1 MKIAERLLLRVKA
14 CCLQV
19 ERAAGSGLGLEYKQ
33 ASTSL
38 TFAFCGGSKAGVAAL
53 SGLFLAAGRCPGAE
67 DGRSFLNALAP
78 PPMSGCRMCLSW
90 APGQDRRHRNRP
102 QRDAKRQK
110 RFARDA
116 RIALRHGHS
125 TWRHFCGGPPPV
137 RKDHEVRPIAVKTVI
152 GLRLPELLVGFVYS
166 RPFQRR
172 AGREHLMH
180 ACK

>member
-1 MKIAERLLLRVKA
+1 MLPASREGGGF
-14 CCLQV
+14 
-19 ERAAGSGLGLEYKQ
+19 GSSLEHKQ

-78 PPMSGCRMCLSW
+78 PPMSGCSQCLSR
-90 APGQDRRHRNRP
+90 APGQERRHRNRP

-116 RIALRHGHS
+116 RIALRHGHR

-137 RKDHEVRPIAVKTVI
+137 RKDHEVRPIAVETGI
-152 GLRLPELLVGFVYS
+152 GLYLPELCVGFV
-166 RPFQRR
+166 
-172 AGREHLMH
+172 
-180 ACK
+180 